1 MTTRA
6 KHIVAIGASAGG
18 LEALK
23 ALIANI
29 PVKCGSTT
37 FLICQH
43 LSPKHKSLL
52 AKILSKETSLDVME
66 ATNNTELAPRT
77 IYVTPANKHVTIEEG
92 VIKLHKTTIEVKPKP
107 SIDQLF
113 ESLLTVGE
121 ETTVAVVLLSGTGH
135 DGSAHLQALKEKN
148 AIIIAQDPKTAIY
161 EGMPSAAINTK
172 YVDFVLSPNE
182 IGSNI
187 IKIITRKK
195 SPGETDFITQKPT
208 INAIFDLLQEKKGV
222 NFNLYKKST
231 IQRRIGRRISETNQK
246 DIEGYFQIL
255 QQEDN
260 EIDQLFDSLLIS
272 VTNFFRDE
280 EVFHKLVPILQQ
292 KISSKEKDGTLR
304 VWVAGCST
312 GEEAYTYAIIISE
325 ILQELSSPISF
336 QIFATD
342 LSEQSILIARQ
353 GRYTADDI
361 KHLPSDLIHKYF
373 DEIGGKFEV
382 LKSVKSRVLF
392 AKHDITGNP
401 PFLKQD
407 IVSCR
412 NVLIYFSNNLQKDV
426 FPLFHY
432 SLNPGGILILGK
444 SENTTNS
451 DGLFEA
457 IDAQLKVYRKIESD
471 TRIAPQ
477 FKNLKIKPN
486 TFKPA
491 IIPAIEVKGN
501 SIQDLVKDN
510 LFASIDYPMVVV
522 DTQFNIQEIIG
533 NVSLYLGLFQGSIH
547 SNINKLAHPDLKIEL
562 KALLNRTLIDKK
574 KYTTQ
579 SIQFTFQEEK
589 HSVRIKCEPL
599 HSPHKETNLLLVS
612 FHPVQITTPQKDDE
626 TELEFND
633 RIRLA
638 ELENELN
645 VTRDHLQNFI
655 EELETSNEEL
665 QSLNE
670 EMQSTNE
677 ELQSAIEELETSN
690 EELQSANEEMQAA
703 YAELKH
709 VNSKLEL
716 KDQELVQN
724 EYNLSALLNN
734 TMKSSILFD
743 NSLQIIAF
751 NTAAEKLFTSLYNKK
766 IHVHQELFKLFDDE
780 ICESIK
786 HSIQLVESGSIA
798 IKEEKI
804 KSKAGKLLF
813 FRFNFTPILDK
824 DGHLNVISLS
834 ILDIT
839 AQKEAEAVISTN
851 TRKYESLV
859 NNSYNV
865 FIVTTLSGHIV
876 EYNETLLK
884 VFEYNEHD
892 IPKIEIRDLFDSDKI
907 TTKNLLKV
915 LHDKRQYKTEMVGQ
929 RKNGD
934 LFPLSIAATVYF
946 DSINHEERISFL
958 IEDLSEKRKTEE
970 FLLETNQ
977 VARIGGWELNLIQN
991 KLSWTSITKSIH
1003 EVAETFEPT
1012 VESAINFYKEGSSRE
1027 LISNAVRDAINEGK
1041 SFDLELQVITS
1052 KGNEIW
1058 VRAIGKPFI
1067 KNGTTYKVNGTF
1079 QDITIFKKNQTE
1091 TALNNLRFKNFI
1103 EYSVDLVYELSL
1115 DGVFKYVSPNWIKML
1130 GYSVEETVGKSFV
1143 PFVHP
1148 DDVAICFDYLHK
1160 TIANTSVNTEV
1171 KYRVLHKDGHYVW
1184 HSSRGRI
1191 INIDGEVSYLG
1202 NARDITTEM
1211 LAEIAHRHNQE
1222 IILEEKTKFESF
1234 AKTIPGVI
1242 FQFNV
1247 RADGSS
1253 YFSYINEKI
1262 TEIFKITPTGRDN
1275 VFEMEE
1281 RITLS
1286 DRERFRQS
1294 IVDAVINFEQWQF
1307 EGRIICEDGTLKWFE
1322 GKALPRVAEGEII
1335 FNGILI
1341 DITDRKK
1348 TDKMLEETATMSRVG
1363 GWEFDLITNRAEW
1376 NEITKQIHEVP
1387 SDFERHNEPNDKYI
1401 LHQVDRDLIRAS
1413 FIECKNTGKPW
1424 KHDIQIKTAKG
1435 NIKWVRTTGQAEFKE
1450 NECVRIYG
1458 IFQDIDEQKRSELAL
1473 LQSEEYLRAIFDNSS
1488 TAIIVADDAGN
1499 YLRVNPAAASMF
1511 GFNFEDQSTWNVN
1524 RIKTADD
1531 SDTKERYNTFIKTGK
1546 DQGHFKYLDAQS
1558 TERTAYYQAIRIRK
1572 DFNVSML
1579 IDMTDQLNIENE
1591 NKKLSLIAQETIN
1604 GAVLA
1609 DINGKITWVNKAFE
1623 RITGYTFE
1631 EVKGKKPG
1639 SMLQGEGSDREVIAY
1654 MSTQLRNKLGFKVE
1668 LINYKKTGEE
1678 YWVSVQ
1684 CQPLF
1689 NYKGEVEGYFA
1700 IETDIT
1706 REKNEERQLRLLD
1719 TVIKNANDIVVIT
1732 EATPSHYPGPKVVYV
1747 NDSFERI
1754 TGYAKGDI
1762 LGRPN
1767 NLLHGFE
1774 TDDDSKTI
1782 IQNALENHL
1791 PIEVEQINYRKNGE
1805 RFWMSLHISPVKDE
1819 RGTTTHWVSI
1829 QRDITKDKEAEI
1841 EREQLIQELSD
1852 TNADLKQF
1860 TYITSHNLRA
1870 PITNLLTI
1878 AELLEESSSNPSQ
1891 NEQLIGGLKK
1901 STSHLNDTLNDLIKI
1916 LLIKESKNIELQP
1929 VRFADSFEKVKSS
1942 LRILLEKSK
1951 ANIITDFDV
1960 CQEVTFSQSYMESIM
1975 LNLITNS
1982 IKYAAPNRN
1991 PVILIATK
1999 KVGNTVSMVYSD
2011 NGIGMDMNQVRGRI
2025 FGLYQRFHNHP
2036 ESKGIGLYLVH
2047 SQVTALGGTIQVN
2060 STLNEGTTFQITFK
2074 H

>member
-23 ALIANI
+23 ALIAHI
-29 PVKCGSTT
+29 PLKCGSTS
-37 FLICQH
+37 FIICQH

-52 AKILSKETSLDVME
+52 SKILSKETSLDVIE
-66 ATNNTELAPRT
+66 ATHELPLSART
-77 IYVTPANKHVTIEEG
+77 IYVIPANKNVTVSDGI
-92 VIKLHKTTIEVKPKP
+92 IHLHKTENEVKPKP
-107 SIDQLF
+107 SIDRLF
-113 ESLLTVGE
+113 ESLIDECEHTSI
-121 ETTVAVVLLSGTGH
+121 TAVLLSGTGH
-135 DGSAHLQALKEKN
+135 DGSEHLAALKSKN
-148 AIIIAQDPKTAIY
+148 AIIIAQDPKSAIY
-161 EGMPSAAINTK
+161 EGMPSAAISTNQ
-172 YVDFVLSPNE
+172 VDLIMSPSD
-182 IGSNI
+182 IGKDI
-187 IKIITRKK
+187 LKIIARKK
-195 SPGETDFITQKPT
+195 TSSATEKQNGKPA
-208 INAIFDLLQEKKGV
+208 INAIFDLLQERKGV

-231 IQRRIGRRISETNQK
+231 IQRRIGRRIAETNQK
-246 DIEGYFQIL
+246 DIDGYFKVL
-255 QQEDN
+255 QQEESEMN
-260 EIDQLFDSLLIS
+260 HLFDSLLIS
-272 VTNFFRDE
+272 VTHFFRDE
-280 EVFHKLVPILQQ
+280 DVFNRLAPIIAD
-292 KISSKEKDGTLR
+292 KIATKEKDGTLR
-304 VWVAGCST
+304 IWVAGCST

-325 ILQELSSPISF
+325 ILQEKNSALSF

-342 LSEQSILIARQ
+342 LSEQAIQIARQ
-353 GRYTADDI
+353 GQYNADALEHIPDSLV
-361 KHLPSDLIHKYF
+361 KKYF
-373 DEIGGKFEV
+373 EKNNNKYEV
-382 LKSVKSRVLF
+382 IKSIKSRVLF
-392 AKHDITGNP
+392 AQHDITGNP

-412 NVLIYFSNNLQKDV
+412 NVLIYFSSNLQKDV

-432 SLNPGGILILGK
+432 SLNPDGILILGK
-444 SENTTNS
+444 SENTSNS
-451 DGLFEA
+451 EGLFEA
-457 IDAQLKVYRKIESD
+457 IDGHLKVYKKIEKA
-471 TRIAPQ
+471 TGVAPQ
-477 FKNLKIKPN
+477 FKNLKIKPSA
-486 TFKPA
+486 FKPSLNSA
-491 IIPAIEVKGN
+491 ALIKTL
-501 SIQDLVKDN
+501 SIQDLIKET
-510 LFASIDYPMVVV
+510 LFSSCDYPMVVINKEF
-522 DTQFNIQEIIG
+522 QIQEIIG
-533 NVSLYLGLFQGSIH
+533 NVSLYLGIFQGSIDA
-547 SNINKLAHPDLKIEL
+547 NIGKLILPELKIEL
-562 KALLNRTLIDKK
+562 KALLNKSISEGK
-574 KYTTQ
+574 KYSTQ
-579 SIQFTFQEEK
+579 AIQFTLHKEK
-589 HSVRIKCEPL
+589 HGVIMKCTPL
-599 HSPHKETNLLLVS
+599 QNKNNHQALFMVS
-612 FHPVQITTPQKDDE
+612 FHITAQQSIVSNNE
-626 TELEFND
+626 NELEFND
-633 RIRLA
+633 KIRLA

-645 VTRDHLQNFI
+645 ITRDHLQNFI

-690 EELQSANEEMQAA
+690 EELQSANEEMHAA
-703 YAELKH
+703 YSEIKV
-709 VNSKLEL
+709 VNEKLEI
-716 KDQELVQN
+716 KDKELEQN

-734 TMKSSILFD
+734 TMKSSILID
-743 NSLQIIAF
+743 SSNKIVAF
-751 NTAAEKLFTSLYNKK
+751 NTSSERLFSILYDKK
-766 IHVHQELFKLFDDE
+766 IHKSLDISKLFE
-780 ICESIK
+780 GEVSKSILN
-786 HSIQLVESGSIA
+786 SIALSKEGSIS

-804 KSKAGKLLF
+804 TSKNGQEYY
-813 FRFNFTPILDK
+813 FRFNFTPILDSSNN
-824 DGHLNVISLS
+824 LSVISFS

-839 AQKEAEAVISTN
+839 AQKQAEATITTN

-859 NNSYNV
+859 NNAYHV

-884 VFEYNEHD
+884 TFNYTQTD
-892 IPKIEIRDLFDSDKI
+892 ISKIEVRDLFENDKASTRNI
-907 TTKNLLKV
+907 IKE
-915 LHDKRQYKTEMVGQ
+915 LHEKRQIRKEIFGQ

-934 LFPLSIAATVYF
+934 LFPVSIVATTFY
-946 DSINHEERISFL
+946 DSINKEDRISFL
-958 IEDLSEKRKTEE
+958 IEDLSDKKRTEE

-977 VARIGGWELNLIQN
+977 VARIGGWELNLITN
-991 KLSWTSITKSIH
+991 KLDWTSITKEIH
-1003 EVAETFEPT
+1003 EVGEDFEPD
-1012 VESAINFYKEGSSRE
+1012 VETAINFYKEGRSRE
-1027 LISNAVRDAINEGK
+1027 LISNAVTSAINEGK
-1041 SFDLELQVITS
+1041 SFDLELQIVTANG
-1052 KGNEIW
+1052 KEIW
-1058 VRAIGKPFI
+1058 VRALGKPFI

-1079 QDITIFKKNQTE
+1079 QDITAFKKSQVEFEISNV
-1091 TALNNLRFKNFI
+1091 RFRNFI
-1103 EYSVDLVYELSL
+1103 ENSVDIVYELSL
-1115 DGVFKYVSPNWIKML
+1115 DGSFKYMSPNWVKMM
-1130 GYSVEETVGKSFV
+1130 GYTIEETEGKSFV

-1148 DDVAICFDYLHK
+1148 EDVGICFDYLQK
-1160 TIANTSVNTEV
+1160 TIANITENTEV

-1191 INIDGEVSYLG
+1191 INIDGEISYLG
-1202 NARDITTEM
+1202 NARDITSEK
-1211 LAEIAHRHNQE
+1211 LSEIAHRHNQE
-1222 IILEEKTKFESF
+1222 IILQEKLKFENFS
-1234 AKTIPGVI
+1234 KTIPGVI

-1262 TEIFKITPTGRDN
+1262 TDIFKITPTGRDN

-1348 TDKMLEETATMSRVG
+1348 TDKMLEETANLSRVG
-1363 GWEFDLITNRAEW
+1363 GWEYDLINNKVEW
-1376 NEITKQIHEVP
+1376 NDITKEIHEVAL
-1387 SDFERHNEPNDKYI
+1387 DIEREHEPNDTYI
-1401 LHQVDRDLIRAS
+1401 LHDVDRDLLRAS
-1413 FIECKNTGKPW
+1413 FMECKSSGKPW

-1435 NIKWVRTTGQAEFKE
+1435 NIKWVRTTGQAEFKDK
-1450 NECVRIYG
+1450 ECIRVYG

-1473 LQSEEYLRAIFDNSS
+1473 LQSEEYLRAIFDHST
-1488 TAIIVADDAGN
+1488 TAIVVADDAGN
-1499 YLRVNPAAASMF
+1499 YLRVNPAAANMF
-1511 GFNFEDQSTWNVN
+1511 GFNFEDQTTWNVN
-1524 RIKTADD
+1524 RIKTPDD
-1531 SDTKERYNTFIKTGK
+1531 TDTKERYNQFVKTGK
-1546 DQGHFKYLDAQS
+1546 DQGHFNFLDANNR
-1558 TERTAYYQAIRIRK
+1558 ERTAYYQAIRIRK

-1579 IDMTDQLNIENE
+1579 IDMTDQLTIESE
-1591 NKKLSLIAQETIN
+1591 NRKLSLIAQETIN
-1604 GAVLA
+1604 GAVLTDA
-1609 DINGKITWVNKAFE
+1609 NGRITWVNKAFE
-1623 RITGYTFE
+1623 KITGYTIE
-1631 EVKGKKPG
+1631 EVRGKKPG
-1639 SMLQGEGSDREVIAY
+1639 SMLQGEGSDREEIAY
-1654 MSTQLRNKLGFKVE
+1654 MSKQLKNKLGFKVE
-1668 LINYKKTGEE
+1668 MLNYKKTGEE

-1684 CQPLF
+1684 CQPLYHQ
-1689 NYKGEVEGYFA
+1689 NGEVEGYFA

-1732 EATPSHYPGPKVVYV
+1732 EAAPFTYPGPKVVYV

-1774 TDDDSKTI
+1774 TDDDSKII
-1782 IQNALENHL
+1782 IQNALENQL
-1791 PIEVEQINYRKNGE
+1791 PIEVEQVNYRKNGE

-1819 RGTTTHWVSI
+1819 RGVTTHWVSI

-1878 AELLEESSSNPSQ
+1878 AELLEESSSNPQQ
-1891 NEQLIGGLKK
+1891 NEQLIGGLRK
-1901 STSHLNDTLNDLIKI
+1901 STTHLNDTLNDLIKI

-1929 VRFADSFEKVKSS
+1929 VNFAEIFDKVKSS
-1942 LRILLEKSK
+1942 LRILLENSK
-1951 ANIITDFDV
+1951 ANIITEFET
-1960 CQEVTFSQSYMESIM
+1960 CNEVIFSPSYMESIM

-1982 IKYAAPNRN
+1982 IKYAAPNRS
-1991 PVILIATK
+1991 PVILITTK
-1999 KVGNTVSMVYSD
+1999 KIGNSISMIYSD

-2074 H
+2074 N

>member
-1 MTTRA
+1 MTTRS

-23 ALIANI
+23 SLIANI
-29 PVKCGSTT
+29 PLKCGSTS
-37 FLICQH
+37 FVICQH

-52 AKILSKETSLDVME
+52 AKILDKETSLDVIE
-66 ATNNTELAPRT
+66 ATHDQVLSPRT
-77 IYVTPANKHVTIEEG
+77 IYVTPANKNITVRNG
-92 VIKLHKTTIEVKPKP
+92 VIQLHKTNNEIKPKP
-107 SIDQLF
+107 SIDILF
-113 ESLLTVGE
+113 ESLISERAQASVT
-121 ETTVAVVLLSGTGH
+121 VVLLSGTGH
-135 DGSAHLQALKEKN
+135 DGSVHLEALKKN
-148 AIIIAQDPKTAIY
+148 DVLIIAQDPQTAIY
-161 EGMPSAAINTK
+161 EGMPNSAIKTK
-172 YVDFVLSPNE
+172 NVDLILPPE
-182 IGSNI
+182 QIGKDI
-187 IKIITRKK
+187 FKIVTRKK
-195 SPGETDFITQKPT
+195 
-208 INAIFDLLQEKKGV
+208 INAPNSQDSSRVPIDSIFNLLEEKKGV
-222 NFNLYKKST
+222 NFNQYKKST
-231 IQRRIGRRISETNQK
+231 IQRRIGRRIVETNQK
-246 DIEGYFQIL
+246 DIEGYFSIL
-255 QQEDN
+255 QHEDS
-260 EIDQLFDSLLIS
+260 EMDLLFDSLLIS

-280 EVFHKLVPILQQ
+280 EVFNRLIPLIVD
-292 KISSKEKDGTLR
+292 KIRSKEKDGILR
-304 VWVAGCST
+304 IWVAGCST

-325 ILQELSSPISF
+325 ILRSEESSLSF

-342 LSEQSILIARQ
+342 LSESAIQIARQ
-353 GRYTADDI
+353 GKYPAESL
-361 KHLPSDLIHKYF
+361 KNLPQELVAKYF
-373 DEIGGKFEV
+373 EKNLDKYEV
-382 LKSVKSRVLF
+382 IKTLKSRVLF
-392 AKHDITGNP
+392 ARHDIAGNP

-432 SLNPGGILILGK
+432 SLNPNGILILGK
-444 SENTTNS
+444 SENTSNAS
-451 DGLFEA
+451 GLFEA
-457 IDAQLKVYRKIESD
+457 IDGQLKVFRKLETDSP
-471 TRIAPQ
+471 IAPQ
-477 FKNLKIKPN
+477 FKNLKIRPSA
-486 TFKPA
+486 FKPTNNNA
-491 IIPAIEVKGN
+491 ILNKN
-501 SIQDLVKDN
+501 KSIHDQIKET
-510 LFASIDYPMVVV
+510 LFLNCDYPMVVINK
-522 DTQFNIQEIIG
+522 DFLIQEIIG
-533 NVSLYLGLFQGSIH
+533 NVSLYLGIFQGSIDNNV
-547 SNINKLAHPDLKIEL
+547 SKLIHPELKIEL
-562 KALLNRTLIDKK
+562 KSLLNRSIGESKK
-574 KYTTQ
+574 HSTQ
-579 SIQFTFQEEK
+579 ALQFHFQKEK
-589 HSVRIKCEPL
+589 HSVVICCTPL
-599 HSPHKETNLLLVS
+599 KRSESESALYMIS
-612 FHPVQITTPQKDDE
+612 FHE
-626 TELEFND
+626 THNAKPALSKENELEFND
-633 RIRLA
+633 KIRLA

-703 YAELKH
+703 YAELKV
-709 VNSKLEL
+709 VNEKMEV

-724 EYNLSALLNN
+724 EFHLSALLNN
-734 TMKSSILFD
+734 SMKSLILMD
-743 NSLQIIAF
+743 KSNRIIAF
-751 NTAAEKLFTSLYNKK
+751 NNSAEKFFSDLFNKK
-766 IHVHQELFKLFDDE
+766 ILKGDQLFDHFEAHVLLNLQDA
-780 ICESIK
+780 ILLAQK
-786 HSIQLVESGSIA
+786 GSIS

-804 KSKAGKLLF
+804 ISYTGREYF
-813 FRFNFTPILDK
+813 FKINSTPILDK
-824 DGHLNVISLS
+824 SGNLFVTSLS

-839 AQKEAEAVISTN
+839 AQKLAEANITTN

-859 NNSYNV
+859 NNAYHV
-865 FIVTTLSGHIV
+865 FAVTTLSGHIV

-884 VFEYNEHD
+884 TFEYQQTD
-892 IPKIEIRDLFDSDKI
+892 ISKIEIRDLFESEKM
-907 TTKNLLKV
+907 NSRGLLKE
-915 LHDKRQYKTEMVGQ
+915 LHEKRQIRKELFGQ
-929 RKNGD
+929 RKNKE
-934 LFPLSIAATVYF
+934 LFPISLVATIFY
-946 DSINHEERISFL
+946 DGINKEERISYL
-958 IEDLSEKRKTEE
+958 IEDLSEKRRTEE

-991 KLSWTSITKSIH
+991 KLSWTSITKEIH
-1003 EVAETFEPT
+1003 EVDPEFEPD
-1012 VESAINFYKEGSSRE
+1012 VETAINFYKEGTNRE
-1027 LISNAVRDAINEGK
+1027 LITQAVNSAIND
-1041 SFDLELQVITS
+1041 SSPFDLELQVITAQ
-1052 KGNEIW
+1052 GNELW
-1058 VRAIGKPFI
+1058 VRALGKPFI
-1067 KNGTTYKVNGTF
+1067 KNGTTYKISGTF
-1079 QDITIFKKNQTE
+1079 QDITLFKKNQAE
-1091 TALNNLRFKNFI
+1091 NAINNIRFRNFI
-1103 EYSVDLVYELSL
+1103 ENSVDLVYELTL
-1115 DGVFKYVSPNWIKML
+1115 DGTFKYVSPNWEKML
-1130 GYSVEETVGKSFV
+1130 GYTCEETVGKSFV

-1148 DDVAICFDYLHK
+1148 DDVGICFDYLQK
-1160 TIANTSVNTEV
+1160 TIANVAENNEV

-1184 HSSRGRI
+1184 HSSKGRI
-1191 INIDGEVSYLG
+1191 INIDGAISCLG
-1202 NARDITTEM
+1202 NARDITVEK
-1211 LAEIAHRHNQE
+1211 LSEIAHRYNQE
-1222 IILEEKTKFESF
+1222 IILQEKLKFENF

-1253 YFSYINEKI
+1253 YFSYMNEKI

-1286 DRERFRQS
+1286 DRDRFRQS

-1322 GKALPRVAEGEII
+1322 GKALPRVSEGEII

-1348 TDKMLEETATMSRVG
+1348 TDKMLEETATLSRVG
-1363 GWEFDLITNRAEW
+1363 GWEFDLINEKIEW
-1376 NEITKQIHEVP
+1376 NDITKQIHEV
-1387 SDFERHNEPNDKYI
+1387 SLDFDRNNTPNDQFI
-1401 LHQVDRDLIRAS
+1401 LLETDRELIRNS
-1413 FIECKNTGKPW
+1413 FLECKTKGKSW
-1424 KHDIQIKTAKG
+1424 KHDIQIVSAKG
-1435 NIKWVRTTGQAEFKE
+1435 NVKWVRTTGQAEFKD
-1450 NECVRIYG
+1450 NECIRIYG
-1458 IFQDIDEQKRSELAL
+1458 IFQDIDEQKKGELAL
-1473 LQSEEYLRAIFDNSS
+1473 LESEEYLRAIFDNST

-1499 YLRVNPAAASMF
+1499 YLRVNPAAAAMF

-1524 RIKTADD
+1524 RIKTVDD
-1531 SDTKERYNTFIKTGK
+1531 SNTQEQYSAFLKKGK
-1546 DQGHFKYLDAQS
+1546 DQGHFKYLDS
-1558 TERTAYYQAIRIRK
+1558 DNSERTAYYQAMRIRK

-1579 IDMTDQLNIENE
+1579 IDMTEQLKIESE
-1591 NKKLSLIAQETIN
+1591 NRKLSLIAQETIN

-1623 RITGYTFE
+1623 SITGYTLE
-1631 EVKGKKPG
+1631 EVRGKKPG
-1639 SMLQGEGSDREVIAY
+1639 TILQGENSDPEVIAY
-1654 MSTQLRNKLGFKVE
+1654 MSKQLKNKLGFKVE
-1668 LINYKKTGEE
+1668 MLNYKKTGEA

-1689 NYKGEVEGYFA
+1689 HTNGEVEGYFA

-1732 EATPSHYPGPKVVYV
+1732 ESTPYTYPGPKVVYV

-1774 TDDDSKTI
+1774 TDEDSKII
-1782 IQNALENHL
+1782 IQNALENQL
-1791 PIEVEQINYRKNGE
+1791 PIEVEQVNYRKNGE

-1819 RGTTTHWVSI
+1819 RGITTHWVSI

-1878 AELLEESSSNPSQ
+1878 AELLEESSSNPMQ
-1891 NEQLIGGLKK
+1891 NEQLIGGLRK
-1901 STSHLNDTLNDLIKI
+1901 STTHLNDTLNDLIKI

-1929 VRFADSFEKVKSS
+1929 VKFSDCFEKVKSS
-1942 LRILLEKSK
+1942 LRILLENSKS
-1951 ANIITDFDV
+1951 NIITEFDT
-1960 CQEVTFSQSYMESIM
+1960 CEEVTFSPSYMESIM

-1991 PVILIATK
+1991 PVILITTK
-1999 KVGNTVSMVYSD
+1999 KTGNTTSMIYSD

-2074 H
+2074 N